1 MSLGREVKAARWRF
15 PQACLT
21 VKLPRERSPP
31 DRALE
36 GEAGRSA
43 PVSQPVQPRPLH
55 HGLSQPA
62 APAPDHAL
70 PRMRFARFDRGD
82 LPGTQLWVLVLEI
95 LAPRSQATEKHPV
108 LRTHARTHMHTCAHT
123 CTCMHACTHMSSH
136 FRTHARTPEHTCTH
150 MHSHFHT
157 HAHTCVRTCTHMHTH
172 AHTAHT
178 HMHTVRT
185 CTHTCTRAHTHT
197 CVHTHA
203 RTCSRSPRQGT
214 GPALPRLAPEAST
227 PLSTALGTAQHAL

>member
-1 MSLGREVKAARWRF
+1 MSLGREVKAARWQF

-108 LRTHARTHMHTCAHT
+108 LRTHARTHMHTY
-123 CTCMHACTHMSSH
+123 THKH
-136 FRTHARTPEHTCTH
+136 K
-150 MHSHFHT
+150 
-157 HAHTCVRTCTHMHTH
+157 
-172 AHTAHT
+172 
-178 HMHTVRT
+178 
-185 CTHTCTRAHTHT
+185 HTHT
-197 CVHTHA
+197 YTHIHTGLSI
-203 RTCSRSPRQGT
+203 RTHTDTHLKFTERPVS
-214 GPALPRLAPEAST
+214 ASV
-227 PLSTALGTAQHAL
+227 PWWALGAGAVPAPTLNIRSDN